1 VTLTT
6 THASGSVFALGTT
19 TVTYTTTDAA
29 GNTSTASFTVT
40 VNDTENPS
48 IIAPADVV
56 FNANFGC
63 QAIGVVL
70 GVPSINDNC
79 SISGV
84 SNDAPPIYPLGNTT
98 ITWTIS
104 DNAGNTSTTTQL
116 VTVVDN
122 IAPSL
127 TVPANLEV
135 VANSGCDAINVSF
148 GQATATDNCGI
159 QSIVN
164 NAPSTFPSGTT
175 QVTWTATDNSGNQTS
190 LIQLITVEDLVAP
203 TAVLNDVT
211 IPLPVGSDAIV
222 TSAMIDG
229 GSSDNCGGITFEIT
243 PNTFSC
249 NDLGENKVTVT
260 ITDDFGNSTI
270 EEITITVTNS
280 GIDADFDAI
289 DDACDDNINTTTATV
304 PSGFTPDGDGIND
317 LFVIPGMD
325 NYTRID
331 LSIFNRY
338 GNTVYSNDAYNND
351 WDGTSSLNGNE
362 LPDGTYFYVLEL
374 DSTEILTGYVYINR
388 VK

>member
-1 VTLTT
+1 
-6 THASGSVFALGTT
+6 SVFSLGTT
-19 TVTYTTTDAA
+19 TVTYTATDAA
-29 GNTSTASFTVT
+29 GHTTTASFTVT

-70 GVPSINDNC
+70 GTPNINDNC

-98 ITWTIS
+98 VTWTIS
-104 DNAGNTSTTTQL
+104 DNAGNTATTTQL
-116 VTVVDN
+116 VTIIDN
-122 IAPSL
+122 IAPVITIPSDL
-127 TVPANLEV
+127 NV
-135 VANSGCDAINVSF
+135 VSNSGCDAINISI

-159 QSIVN
+159 LSIVN
-164 NAPSTFPSGTT
+164 NAPATFPAGTT

-203 TAVLNDVT
+203 TAILNDLT
-211 IPLPVGSDAIV
+211 IQLPVGSDALV

-229 GSSDNCGGITFEIT
+229 GSSDNCGGITFEII

-249 NDLGENKVTVT
+249 ADLGVNKVTV
-260 ITDDFGNSTI
+260 IVTDDHGNTTESI
-270 EEITITVTNS
+270 INVTVTYS
-280 GIDADFDAI
+280 GIDADFDSI
-289 DDACDDNINTTTATV
+289 DDACDDDINTTTPVV

-317 LFVIPGMD
+317 LFVIPGMN

-338 GNTVYSNDAYNND
+338 GNEVYSNGSYNND
-351 WDGTSSLNGNE
+351 WDGTSSLNGHE